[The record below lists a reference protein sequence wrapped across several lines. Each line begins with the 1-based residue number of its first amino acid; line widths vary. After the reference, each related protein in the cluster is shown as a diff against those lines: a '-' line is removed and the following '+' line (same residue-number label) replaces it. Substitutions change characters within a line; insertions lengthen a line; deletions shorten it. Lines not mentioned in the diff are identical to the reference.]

1 MNIVTV
7 PEWRR
12 FLDIDFPYIFI
23 LFLSI
28 YLWQWQGIWDHEFR
42 FKLQNTV
49 LKYRL
54 LTPHIRRLRL
64 SPPMQ
69 LSYKANRALRKPTW
83 QP

>member
-1 MNIVTV
+1 MSIVTV
-7 PEWRR
+7 PTRMASIPGHW
-12 FLDIDFPYIFI
+12 FSAYS
-23 LFLSI
+23 SI
-28 YLWQWQGIWDHEFR
+28 YFWKWEGIWDHEFK
-42 FKLQNTV
+42 FKLQSTV

-69 LSYKANRALRKPTW
+69 LSYKVNRALRKPTW